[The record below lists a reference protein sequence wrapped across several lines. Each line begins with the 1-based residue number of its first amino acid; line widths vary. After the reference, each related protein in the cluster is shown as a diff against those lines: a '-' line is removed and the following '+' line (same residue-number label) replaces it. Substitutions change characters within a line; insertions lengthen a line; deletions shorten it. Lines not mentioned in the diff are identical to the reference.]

1 MTDQDQSNRVNNGLW
16 EKIRILFGLV
26 LLATIAYEMGLNHAR
41 SEKSTAE
48 YLAVKTQ
55 YDRIETENS
64 ALRAQYDR
72 VLTEYSASKAQC
84 SETLTEYSAL
94 RTQYQRIE
102 AKRTKGSQ
110 Q

>member
-1 MTDQDQSNRVNNGLW
+1 MTDQDQSNRVNNGVW
-16 EKIRILFGLV
+16 EKIRILLGLV
-26 LLATIAYEMGLNHAR
+26 LLATIAYEMGLSRAR

-48 YLAVKTQ
+48 YLALKTQ

-102 AKRTKGSQ
+102 AKRTKASQ